1 MEGRKEV
8 HDSSFLYHSKWEIMY
23 FGKNVFGLTSLVF
36 QDFQCNRNK
45 RQYRNAIGCEC
56 HVCIDL
62 NHQFSK
68 GLESWDLGIKLKTF
82 LKALI

>member
-45 RQYRNAIGCEC
+45 RIAESTPQLTMQRNNIIG
-56 HVCIDL
+56 I
-62 NHQFSK
+62 
-68 GLESWDLGIKLKTF
+68 TF
-82 LKALI
+82 RTFCFPVEE